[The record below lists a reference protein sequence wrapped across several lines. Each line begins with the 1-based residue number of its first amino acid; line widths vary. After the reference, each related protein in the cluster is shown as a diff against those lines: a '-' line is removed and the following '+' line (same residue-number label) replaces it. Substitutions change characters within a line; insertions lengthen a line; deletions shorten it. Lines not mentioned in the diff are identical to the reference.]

1 MRASYQ
7 VDVIIVRTINID
19 VLALVLAESTSATK
33 SLTIISYLGVSFL
46 NLKYKQMKFTF
57 VLN

>member
-46 NLKYKQMKFTF
+46 NLKYKQIKFTF